1 MSDSSAVGSCVTF
14 RCKWAREAG
23 AELCAVLDEVRVV
36 CIGRIPAGL
45 IMQAI
50 ERGAG
55 RVLVVGCPESDCRHH
70 NGVKLARA
78 QVRVARDLLHL
89 LGLDP
94 DRVQLVAGNESRTA
108 RSAAHPGE

>member
-1 MSDSSAVGSCVTF
+1 MSDSSAVGSGVTF
-14 RCKWAREAG
+14 RCKWAREVG
-23 AELCAVLDEVRVV
+23 AEPCAGLDEVRLA

-45 IMQAI
+45 IIQAI

-55 RVLVVGCPESDCRHH
+55 QVLVVGCPESDCRHH

-78 QVRVARDLLHL
+78 QVRIARDLLHL
-89 LGLDP
+89 LGLDQ
-94 DRVQLVAGNESRTA
+94 DRVQLVAGYESPAA